1 MLGHS
6 SSTFDPEPL
15 RSLGSV
21 LPIAQKSNL
30 RLSDLPKVIQTANW
44 QNPKAELLTL
54 KLIPSPCP
62 SSCRERQLSP
72 LGEVAMMTQH

>member
-1 MLGHS
+1 MLGHPS
-6 SSTFDPEPL
+6 SAFDPEPL

-21 LPIAQKSNL
+21 LPVAQKSKL
-30 RLSDLPKVIQTANW
+30 RLSDLPKVIQAANW

-62 SSCRERQLSP
+62 SSCRERQPSLLSE
-72 LGEVAMMTQH
+72 GAMMTQH